1 MTLSVQPAENKG
13 MRIAVA
19 TLSRQSLKSLR
30 DEPAEPSRLAAA
42 RAKGAWDRER
52 GVPLQH
58 NRFQLFPGSW
68 RRTRDLAAAWEAGWR
83 GAAVE
88 AAAAARV
95 RRTFERALALSSA
108 PPPILAGGKWGYR
121 PSTNRWGAPAILRPR
136 APWAAA
142 LAPPLGRTERFY
154 QAWRRWVG
162 RLAIQVPFEA
172 ERGERSAIGY
182 PELRPSGGWRLAAFE
197 FGRGM
202 TAAHRYEPN

>member
-1 MTLSVQPAENKG
+1 MTKPLERQADPALT
-13 MRIAVA
+13 IAVA

-88 AAAAARV
+88 AAAAARA

-108 PPPILAGGKWGYR
+108 PPPVLAGGKWGYR
-121 PSTNRWGAPAILRPR
+121 RSTNRWVATAILRP
-136 APWAAA
+136 PS
-142 LAPPLGRTERFY
+142 GRTERYY
-154 QAWRRWVG
+154 QTYRRWID
-162 RLAIQVPFEA
+162 RLAILAPLEA
-172 ERGERSAIGY
+172 ECGKRSAIGY
-182 PELRPSGGWRLAAFE
+182 LELRPSGGWRLAAFE
-197 FGRGM
+197 LGRRM
-202 TAAHRYEPN
+202 AAAHRRQPGEPSRKL